1 MEKTI
6 VEETADILKQLS
18 PLNQAYFMTMVRV
31 AGVAEK
37 SVKQVVQESA
47 DLSDR

>member
-18 PLNQAYFMTMVRV
+18 PQNQAYFMTMVRV
-31 AGVAEK
+31 AGVAEDNAK
-37 SVKQVVQESA
+37 RTVQESVE
-47 DLSDR
+47 LSE